1 MRFENFGESLQ
12 EKGVLATSIRN
23 AEIKNLFRCKYG
35 IKDFVRR
42 LNRSR
47 NAAESIGV
55 QILCKIAGTT
65 AAK

>member
-1 MRFENFGESLQ
+1 MRFENFGGSLQ